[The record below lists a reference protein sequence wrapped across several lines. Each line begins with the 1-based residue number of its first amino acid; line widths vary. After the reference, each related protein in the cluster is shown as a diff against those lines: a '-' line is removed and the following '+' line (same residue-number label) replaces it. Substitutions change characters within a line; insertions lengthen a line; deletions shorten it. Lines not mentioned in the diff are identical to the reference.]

1 MDVHTVFAHNAASMT
16 APARFTPSTVAPRQ
30 VPLLIDGL
38 PSAPLTE
45 PELAA
50 ACGALIGRTRGLTT
64 MEAELLAAAR
74 GSQVAPDW
82 LDASQQAIADGG
94 DPLGDAFQALR
105 NAAARRSAGAVYTPM
120 AIVESMVDWIAQQ
133 GTPTRVVDP
142 GAGSGRFTSAAA
154 RRFADAELVAVE
166 ADPLAALM
174 VRATATVQGWAE
186 RLTLHVQ
193 DFRAIAR
200 VPHAGMTAFVGNPP
214 YVRHHDIGP
223 AWKAWYRQSCA
234 GLGVRA
240 SALAGLHLHFF
251 VQTRLL
257 AKEGDIGAFI
267 TSAEW
272 MDVNYGSALRQ
283 LLLDELG
290 GIALHVLE
298 PTVEAFPGTAT
309 TAAIA
314 CFRVGETR
322 QAVRVRSVTKLAGL
336 NGLTKG
342 TDVAR
347 ARLQEASRWSMI
359 VRPSVP
365 NAAGVIELGEL
376 FRVHRG
382 QVTGANDIWIVGEH
396 AHGLPERVLLA
407 SVTKARDL
415 IQAGAR
421 LQSTEELRRVID
433 LPTELDEFAGEE
445 RRSIGAFLKWA
456 KAQGGDKG
464 YIAQHRRAWWSVG
477 LKAPAPILC
486 TYMARR
492 PPQFTLNTCGAR
504 HINVAHG
511 LYPRGT
517 LGAGDLSRLVT
528 WLNANISTSS
538 GRTYAGG
545 LTKFEPKEIERLLVP
560 RLESLSA

>member
-1 MDVHTVFAHNAASMT
+1 MKTAAPLT
-16 APARFTPSTVAPRQ
+16 PPAAVPRQ
-30 VPLLIDGL
+30 VPLPIDDV
-38 PSAPLTE
+38 PQAPLTE

-50 ACGALIGRTRGLTT
+50 ACGALIGSTRGLTT
-64 MEAELLAAAR
+64 IECELLSAAR
-74 GSQVAPDW
+74 GSKIAPDW
-82 LDASQQAIADGG
+82 LDASKQAIADGG
-94 DPLGDAFQALR
+94 DPLGDTFQALR
-105 NAAARRSAGAVYTPM
+105 DAAARRSAGAIYTPM

-133 GTPTRVVDP
+133 AMPTRVVDP

-154 RRFADAELVAVE
+154 RRFADAELIAVE

-174 VRATATVQGWAE
+174 VRATAAVQGWAD
-186 RLTLHVQ
+186 RLTLHVE
-193 DFRAIAR
+193 DFRSIVRA
-200 VPHAGMTAFVGNPP
+200 PHAGLTAFVGNPP
-214 YVRHHDIGP
+214 YVRHHDIP
-223 AWKAWYRQSCA
+223 AEWKAWYRQACA

-257 AKEGDIGAFI
+257 AKEGDVGAFI

-272 MDVNYGSALRQ
+272 MDVNYGSALRR

-309 TAAIA
+309 TSAIA
-314 CFRVGETR
+314 CFRVGETE
-322 QAVRVRSVTKLAGL
+322 APVRVRSVAKLAGL

-342 TDVAR
+342 TDIAR
-347 ARLQEASRWSMI
+347 ARLHAASRWSII
-359 VRPSVP
+359 VRPSAP
-365 NAAGVIELGEL
+365 NAGGVIELGEL

-382 QVTGANDIWIVGEH
+382 QVTGANSIWIAGEH
-396 AHGLPERVLLA
+396 AEGLPDRVKLA

-415 IQAGAR
+415 IQAGAS
-421 LQSTEELRRVID
+421 LQSAAELRRVID
-433 LPTELDEFAGEE
+433 LPPELEEFTQEE
-445 RRSIGAFLKWA
+445 RRSISTFLEWA
-456 KAQGGDKG
+456 KTQGGDQS
-464 YIAQHRRAWWSVG
+464 YIARHRRAWWSVG

-511 LYPRGT
+511 LYPREHV
-517 LGAGDLSRLVT
+517 GAGDLSRLVT
-528 WLNANISTSS
+528 WLNTNINTGS

-545 LTKFEPKEIERLLVP
+545 LTKFEPKEIERLRIP
-560 RLESLSA
+560 RLESLCA